1 MRKYCLKRSLALIPT
16 LFVISVILFALVKMM
31 PGDPVA
37 MMMDPHTKPELYAAS
52 YAVKK
57 EELGYNDTLPVQYIR
72 YMEHLLKGEYGYSS
86 SYQRPVSDDEYDNA
100 KRYRFSFIVLAV
112 FDHWCILCG

>member
-1 MRKYCLKRSLALIPT
+1 MRTYCLKRSLALIPT
-16 LFVISVILFALVKMM
+16 LFVISVILFTLVKMM

-57 EELGYNDTLPVQYIR
+57 EELDTMTPSL
-72 YMEHLLKGEYGYSS
+72 YSIS
-86 SYQRPVSDDEYDNA
+86 VIWNI
-100 KRYRFSFIVLAV
+100 F
-112 FDHWCILCG
+112 